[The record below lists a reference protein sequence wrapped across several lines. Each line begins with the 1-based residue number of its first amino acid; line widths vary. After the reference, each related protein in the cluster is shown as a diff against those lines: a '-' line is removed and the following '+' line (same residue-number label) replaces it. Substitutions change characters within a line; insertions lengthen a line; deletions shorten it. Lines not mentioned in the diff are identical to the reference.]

1 MSDTVRVRF
10 APSPTGRLHVG
21 NARTAILNWLCARHF
36 GGTYVVRIEDTDV
49 ERSIHDSEIGI
60 HEQLKWLGLEED
72 EGTVKGGDYG
82 PYRQSERL
90 ALYTNHVNILLEQG
104 NAYHCYCS
112 MEELETQR
120 RQALADKRPP
130 GYTGYSGTC
139 RNLTDSEKNRLRD
152 EGRRPVVRFR
162 VPEGSLVLNDLVQ
175 GDITFDMA
183 TITDFVI
190 QRDDGTSPY
199 NFAAVVDDHAMK
211 MTHIIRGN
219 DHVSNTP
226 KQIMLYNAF
235 GYELPKFAHIPMITG
250 MDGVRLSKRHGHTSV
265 EEFKSEGYLPQTL
278 INFLSLLSW
287 SSETGDEILSLDR
300 LVSEFSFER
309 MSRSPASFDQVKLN
323 WLNGMYIRS
332 LTPEERLEQATP
344 YLEEAGMVESDAKRR
359 SKIIEAVKDNVETL
373 KEYPSYAS
381 LFFKDDITIN
391 GEEEIELIQR
401 ESSQQVYAELL
412 ESLQKLEELT
422 VDSFQS
428 VMKSIQQ
435 ETGIKGKD
443 LWMPVRIALTG
454 KVHGPELLKVLEILG
469 LEQCT
474 RLISAVV
481 Q

>member
-36 GGTYVVRIEDTDV
+36 GGTFVVRIEDTDV
-49 ERSIHDSEIGI
+49 ERSTQDSELEI

-90 ALYTNHVNILLEQG
+90 ALYTSHVNILLEQES
-104 NAYHCYCS
+104 AYHCYCS
-112 MEELETQR
+112 KEELAIQR
-120 RQALADKRPP
+120 QQDLAEKRPP
-130 GYTGYSGTC
+130 GYSGAC
-139 RNLTDSEKNRLRD
+139 RNLTDSEKSRLQD
-152 EGRRPVVRFR
+152 DGRYPVIRFR

-175 GDITFDMA
+175 GDITFNMA
-183 TITDFVI
+183 TLTDFVI

-199 NFAAVVDDHAMK
+199 NFAAVVDDHVMK

-219 DHVSNTP
+219 DHVPNTP

-332 LTPEERLEQATP
+332 LTPEERLEKATP
-344 YLEEAGMVESDAKRR
+344 YLEEAGMVEPDVKRR
-359 SKIIEAVKDNVETL
+359 SRIIEAVKDNVETL
-373 KEYPSYAS
+373 KEFPSYAS

-391 GEEEIELIQR
+391 EDEGIELIQR
-401 ESSQQVYAELL
+401 ESSQQVYTELL
-412 ESLQKLEELT
+412 KSLQELEELT

-454 KVHGPELLKVLEILG
+454 KIHGPELPKVLEIFG
-469 LEQCT
+469 LEQCK
-474 RLISAVV
+474 RLLSAVV

>member
-36 GGTYVVRIEDTDV
+36 DGTFVVRIEDTDV
-49 ERSIHDSEIGI
+49 ERSNQDSELGI
-60 HEQLKWLGLEED
+60 NEQLKWLGLVED

-90 ALYTNHVNILLEQG
+90 TLYANHVKILLEQG
-104 NAYHCYCS
+104 SAYHCYCS
-112 MEELETQR
+112 KEELETQR
-120 RQALADKRPP
+120 QQALAEKRPS
-130 GYTGYSGTC
+130 GYSGTC
-139 RNLTDSEKNRLRD
+139 RNLTDSEKSRLQD
-152 EGRRPVVRFR
+152 EGRRCVVRFR
-162 VPEGSLVLNDLVQ
+162 VPEGSIVLNDLVQ
-175 GDITFDMA
+175 GDITFDTA

-219 DHVSNTP
+219 DHVPNTP

-235 GYELPKFAHIPMITG
+235 GNELPKFAHIPMITG

-265 EEFKSEGYLPQTL
+265 EEFKREGYLPQAL

-287 SSETGDEILSLDR
+287 SSETGDEILSRDR

-309 MSRSPASFDQVKLN
+309 MLRSPASFDQVKLN

-332 LTPEERLEQATP
+332 LTPEERLRQATP
-344 YLEEAGMVESDAKRR
+344 YLEEAGMVEPDEEKR
-359 SKIIEAVKDNVETL
+359 SKIIESVKDKVETL
-373 KEYPSYAS
+373 REFPAHAS
-381 LFFKDDITIN
+381 LFFKKEITID
-391 GEEEIELIQR
+391 GDEELEIIQK
-401 ESSQQVYAELL
+401 ESSQQVFSELL
-412 ESLQKLEELT
+412 KSLQKLDELT

-454 KVHGPELLKVLEILG
+454 KVRGPELPTVLEILG

-474 RLISAVV
+474 QLISAVV